1 MSPGFRSDADHNKE
15 VQMNCDKIW
24 DLLSAYVD
32 GETTPQE
39 AALVE
44 SHTAECETC
53 ASDLAFLRS
62 SSVVLHETAEVE
74 PPAALREAILAA
86 TVNRPTWQERLLIAA
101 RTAFAP
107 TAVRYGTLAAA
118 GAAATVAFLALRD
131 TSLPPVDE
139 RVVYA
144 PETPGVTT
152 QVAPNV
158 TRPSDETPITTIVPP
173 APGSRTVKVTG
184 LRRRADARS
193 ASAQVAR
200 LDRTVAESTRP
211 TRRVEPIT
219 PKVEAYP
226 FKAKVTDPLVSDLP
240 PASEPEPVIVRRDPE
255 SENGLVRPMD
265 PANGVNTTPGLAPA
279 RSTRI
284 LLAASSGAIDAS
296 QLASLA
302 DLKRELS
309 RSQIG
314 LDSRELKQRMRDH
327 QIRID
332 VIKGSF

>member
-1 MSPGFRSDADHNKE
+1 MKPGFRSDADHNGE
-15 VQMNCDKIW
+15 AQMGCDRIW

-32 GETTPQE
+32 GETTADE
-39 AALVE
+39 SALVE
-44 SHTAECETC
+44 SHTAQCEAC
-53 ASDLAFLRS
+53 ASDLQFLMA

-74 PPAALREAILAA
+74 PPAALRDAILAA
-86 TVNRPTWQERLLIAA
+86 TVNRPTWRERVLAAA
-101 RTAFAP
+101 RNALSPATL
-107 TAVRYGTLAAA
+107 RYGSLAAA

-144 PETPGVTT
+144 PTTPGVTT
-152 QVAPNV
+152 QITPKVA
-158 TRPSDETPITTIVPP
+158 RPTDETPVTGIVPP
-173 APGSRTVKVTG
+173 APGDKQVKVAA
-184 LRRRADARS
+184 LRRRQAVRP
-193 ASAQVAR
+193 ASE
-200 LDRTVAESTRP
+200 RTTRKGEPAAVSTRP
-211 TRRVEPIT
+211 APAPELTVANLEPH
-219 PKVEAYP
+219 P
-226 FKAKVTDPLVSDLP
+226 FKAKVAAPSVVGPRS
-240 PASEPEPVIVRRDPE
+240 ASEADPVIVRNEPDFEIGSGRSPE
-255 SENGLVRPMD
+255 TAEAAGTAPSP
-265 PANGVNTTPGLAPA
+265 APA
-279 RSTRI
+279 KPTRI